1 MRARARRGVAYC
13 RETPRTRV
21 RGVCWRRCTY
31 PWGPRRP
38 VLRGGAGTAVSV
50 LSRSVGIVWGS
61 HGVQQSWESHAP
73 GETSASQPG
82 QPAMR
87 AGPDEAAWRSE
98 GGLSNST
105 TEAQLPWPAVRRFT
119 PKGGPSAAPGCP
131 WPFMPSSTREY
142 AWLGG
147 TPLVVPPSVG
157 VGGPRRHGAVGP
169 LQCQLHAVGVR
180 PQRWRPSRPSSM
192 CGDVPVGDRASV
204 SACAFPKME
213 TSPIIHPSCHIWQ
226 VILWELT
233 AAEATLQVVAHITVC
248 TAERG
253 SADESPESQA

>member
-50 LSRSVGIVWGS
+50 LSRAVGIVWGS

-147 TPLVVPPSVG
+147 TPLVVPPYVG
-157 VGGPRRHGAVGP
+157 VGGPRA
-169 LQCQLHAVGVR
+169 
-180 PQRWRPSRPSSM
+180 QR
-192 CGDVPVGDRASV
+192 V
-204 SACAFPKME
+204 
-213 TSPIIHPSCHIWQ
+213 
-226 VILWELT
+226 
-233 AAEATLQVVAHITVC
+233 
-248 TAERG
+248 RG
-253 SADESPESQA
+253 SPPVSVCVPSESDLSGGGPASPSEIRRRDASGRLGLCVSVCVS